1 MNCLK
6 KIMGVTILFFLLC
19 GSLAAEVRISSLPQP
34 PPTAKL
40 RIFVVTVTT
49 ESKALMKRP
58 VFWPVPQEEM
68 DRRHKLSISERLNR
82 QGIYEVVSPEDVQA
96 VLGDQ
101 TIAGWEWKSCDWA
114 LARAAG
120 KALHADYV
128 MVIERSRV
136 LHLQFDTK
144 LINLNN
150 GKQFA
155 VSDYIPS
162 TMLRQMTR
170 DQGMQ
175 AGAEV
180 FKIQFRQIFQEAKSD
195 LLQTAIQKAKAA
207 AKEPPPAARPP
218 VSLQQTLNHPE
229 GPVAVT
235 STKEKPLETL
245 PAQNDHARKT
255 PVKAVASEPTN
266 GDAKISEKQLAFEKE
281 LEKSLAPE
289 DKNTGRPRLVVY
301 DFDAAERMKIVG
313 LILTEAL
320 REELHNSG
328 GFVLVNR
335 ENILKIMDEYKL
347 QQSGLVDEKQ
357 VVKVGKWLAA
367 NEAVTGNLAML
378 GNTSILQVKRID
390 LQTLDNIA
398 LGSLKCPAGRED
410 KLLDRMP
417 QLVRKLTRS
426 K

>member
-1 MNCLK
+1 MISMNSLK
-6 KIMGVTILFFLLC
+6 KIIGTTILFFLLC
-19 GSLAAEVRISSLPQP
+19 GSVSAEVRISSLPQP
-34 PPTAKL
+34 SPTAKL
-40 RIFVVTVTT
+40 RVFVVTVTT
-49 ESKALMKRP
+49 ESKALTKHS
-58 VFWPVPQEEM
+58 VFWPVSPEEM
-68 DRRHKLSISERLNR
+68 DRRHKQSINERLKR
-82 QGIYEVVSPEDVQA
+82 QGIYEVVSPDDVQV

-101 TIAGWEWKSCDWA
+101 TIAGWEWKARDWA
-114 LARAAG
+114 LAREAG

-128 MVIERSRV
+128 IMIERSRV

-144 LINLNN
+144 LVNLNN
-150 GKQFA
+150 GKQFEA
-155 VSDYIPS
+155 SDYIPS
-162 TMLRQMTR
+162 AMLRQMTR
-170 DQGMQ
+170 DQGKQ

-195 LLQTAIQKAKAA
+195 LLQTAIQKGKAV
-207 AKEPPPAARPP
+207 AKEPLPP
-218 VSLQQTLNHPE
+218 VKLQQPLNHPE
-229 GPVAVT
+229 DPVAV
-235 STKEKPLETL
+235 SPTKEKPSQTL
-245 PAQNDHARKT
+245 PAQTDNAQKT
-255 PVKAVASEPTN
+255 PVKAVTPGQTVRDS
-266 GDAKISEKQLAFEKE
+266 KISEKQLTFEKE

-289 DKNTGRPRLVVY
+289 DKKTDHQRLVVY
-301 DFDAAERMKIVG
+301 DFDAAERMKVVG

-357 VVKVGKWLAA
+357 AIKVGKWLAA

-390 LQTLDNIA
+390 IQTLGNIA

-410 KLLDRMP
+410 ELLDRMP
-417 QLVRKLTRS
+417 QLARKLAQS